1 MMINILKIDTIC
13 MCLAPSNRSVMRL

>member
-1 MMINILKIDTIC
+1 MINILKIDTIC